1 MLFHSVNY
9 NSVALK
15 KDGDRRIDKVNRFR
29 LGDSTAFI
37 QFLAALAVL
46 PRTILNNRMN
56 FTRMI

>member
-29 LGDSTAFI
+29 LGDSI
-37 QFLAALAVL
+37 YAALAVL